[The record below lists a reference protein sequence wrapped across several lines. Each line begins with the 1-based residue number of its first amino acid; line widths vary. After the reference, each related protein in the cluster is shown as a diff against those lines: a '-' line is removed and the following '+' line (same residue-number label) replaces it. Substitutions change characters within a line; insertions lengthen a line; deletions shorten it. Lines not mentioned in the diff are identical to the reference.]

1 MLEISMT
8 VILVACI
15 AAFAFML
22 YLDHKEN
29 MKRMDDFAPS
39 EPADDFPSWTTKTIR
54 TTYVIVHNLDGSEV
68 TVKES
73 SIDAIESKDG
83 HAVMHFGSFSMA
95 TKETYEE
102 IRDSMGLKPLEDE
115 PAATEA

>member
-1 MLEISMT
+1 MLEISMS

-29 MKRMDDFAPS
+29 MKRMDDFASS
-39 EPADDFPSWTTKTIR
+39 EPEFPSWTTKIIR
-54 TTYVIVHNLDGSEV
+54 TTYIIVHNLDGSEA

-83 HAVMHFGSFSMA
+83 HAVLHFGSFSMA

-102 IRDSMGLKPLEDE
+102 VRDSMGLKPLEDDAG
-115 PAATEA
+115 AAEA

>member
-83 HAVMHFGSFSMA
+83 HAVLHS
-95 TKETYEE
+95 KETYEE